1 MSNLLN
7 YLNKK
12 KEKIVE
18 LKQKMIENEEIKEL
32 EDENKKLELEKLN
45 IISEISKLNSEKEK
59 NILEQQK
66 QKDMKLFIPISIFT
80 TIVAVILSI
89 LLSKIMLL
97 GVICSLVTG
106 IFGTAISS
114 TLIYKYIK
122 RSKIYNEEN
131 LTRIKEKIT
140 DKTNEKDKI
149 EKLIK
154 SNNSKIVFANKEK
167 QKIENEFSIIVND
180 INKIE
185 TLDELSQN
193 NSTIVTNIINR
204 FLNLDWENLL
214 SDKLDNQTNENIQ
227 KVKK

>member
-1 MSNLLN
+1 
-7 YLNKK
+7 
-12 KEKIVE
+12 
-18 LKQKMIENEEIKEL
+18 
-32 EDENKKLELEKLN
+32 
-45 IISEISKLNSEKEK
+45 
-59 NILEQQK
+59 
-66 QKDMKLFIPISIFT
+66 MKLFIPISIFT

-114 TLIYKYIK
+114 ILIYKYIK

-131 LTRIKEKIT
+131 LKSIKEKIT
-140 DKTNEKDKI
+140 DKTNEKEKI

-185 TLDELSQN
+185 TLDELSQK